1 MSNPDD
7 AGGYRVDAGSSEAG
21 RTTTI
26 TGSTGT
32 TSTGPAA
39 GRRKLHFSM
48 TPVSRRRD
56 KSEGYMD
63 TDEDDDDAENTS
75 PEYDGDGED
84 DAWSVPGSPK
94 AATTPTFQQSYAN
107 LRRNL
112 SVKSLRELELKHV
125 QSKLWRKQG
134 EIRKR
139 PRDLEQLAI
148 HAASGAAREW
158 TFRIRSCE
166 CRADPPHR
174 RLYSGVQLAKRGK
187 PRHNASSAH
196 TAAVRRS
203 LLDALC
209 HY

>member
-1 MSNPDD
+1 MSSPDD
-7 AGGYRVDAGSSEAG
+7 TEGYRVDADSIEAG
-21 RTTTI
+21 HASTT

-32 TSTGPAA
+32 SSTGPTP

-56 KSEGYMD
+56 KSGGYMD
-63 TDEDDDDAENTS
+63 GDEDDDDDDAENTS

-84 DAWSVPGSPK
+84 DAWSDPGSPK

-158 TFRIRSCE
+158 SLDLAEWQPSAKLSR
-166 CRADPPHR
+166 R
-174 RLYSGVQLAKRGK
+174 RLHSGVQLAKRGK
-187 PRHNASSAH
+187 PRHNASPAH
-196 TAAVRRS
+196 TAAVRRHCWTS
-203 LLDALC
+203 
-209 HY
+209 